1 MLRKRQEKLSRAADL
16 LLRSQ
21 LGEEERFRDLLRRMA
36 RENKTAVVSFFLI
49 LLMILAAVFA
59 PLHAIIDTV
68 TAGLNCL
75 HKGH

>member
-16 LLRSQ
+16 RLRSQ

-49 LLMILAAVFA
+49 LL
-59 PLHAIIDTV
+59 
-68 TAGLNCL
+68 CL
-75 HKGH
+75 FSSLFLVS